1 MEKRKTTKSAAL
13 DELKK
18 KREEKALKSEEHKK
32 KDEDGKKKWKANDI
46 YSSDSSGDGSKVFKP
61 PKIQFSNDK
70 LSIFFYN

>member
-1 MEKRKTTKSAAL
+1 MDGIRVKTKSAAL

-46 YSSDSSGDGSKVFKP
+46 YSSDSSGKGLENLQAP
-61 PKIQFSNDK
+61 
-70 LSIFFYN
+70 